1 MLQWKAISTVQSTT
15 SCQKLPSNA
24 SIVDEYNK
32 LKEGQCTHRCVV
44 LSLSLKEK
52 EEKS

>member
-1 MLQWKAISTVQSTT
+1 MLQWKAISTVQSTA
-15 SCQKLPSNA
+15 SCQYLSSNA
-24 SIVDEYNK
+24 SIVDEYSK
-32 LKEGQCTHRCVV
+32 LKEGWCTHRCVM